1 MIERTEGYLERDG
14 ERIWYESAGDGP
26 VLVLSHGLGGNAAVW
41 FQQLPYFA
49 QKYRVITWDQRGFG
63 RSSSQSGRL
72 GPQPAVDDLLA
83 LLDHLEVEQAALV
96 GQSMGGWVTLGAA
109 LRDPDRIT
117 AAVLA
122 CSTAGIPLT
131 AGPAAD
137 PGVVRTQ
144 VGARPLGVHPALGER
159 LAEIDPAR
167 AYLYQ
172 ALGSFGHRP
181 GDGEFARMLHEMT
194 FGLPELAA
202 LEIPVLMLCGEL
214 DQMMTPARIQHAATR
229 LQDAT
234 VHEFA
239 GRGHSVYFEDSDAW
253 NAVVGRFLD
262 ENYLSATA

>member
-14 ERIWYESAGDGP
+14 ERIWYESAGAGP

-49 QKYRVITWDQRGFG
+49 QTYRVITWDQRGFG

-83 LLDHLEVEQAALV
+83 LLDHLEVKQAALV
-96 GQSMGGWVTLGAA
+96 GQSMGGWVSMGAA
-109 LRDPDRIT
+109 LRDPGRIT
-117 AAVLA
+117 TAVLA
-122 CSTAGIPLT
+122 CSTAGIPL
-131 AGPAAD
+131 AAEPAAD
-137 PGVVRTQ
+137 SGVVRSQ
-144 VGARPLGVHPALGER
+144 VGARPLGVHPAIGER
-159 LAEIDPAR
+159 LAERDPAR

-181 GDGEFARMLHEMT
+181 GDGEFARMLHDMT

-202 LEIPVLMLCGEL
+202 LETPVLMLCGEL

-229 LQDAT
+229 LRHVT

-239 GRGHSVYFEDSDAW
+239 GRGHSVYFEDPDAW
-253 NAVVGRFLD
+253 NATVGAFLD
-262 ENYLSATA
+262 EHYLSGTA